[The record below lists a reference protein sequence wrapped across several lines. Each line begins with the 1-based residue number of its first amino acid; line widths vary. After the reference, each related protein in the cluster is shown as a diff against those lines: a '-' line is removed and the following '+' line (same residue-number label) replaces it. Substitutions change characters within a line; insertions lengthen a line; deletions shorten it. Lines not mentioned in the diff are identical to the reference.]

1 MDKGMKLKDIIDII
15 ESRAPLRYQDDFDN
29 SGLQVGSPGNEVRR
43 VLVCLDVT
51 EAVMDEAERL
61 GCDLVLSHHP
71 LIFKALRQVGDAT
84 YQQRCAVR
92 AVRSDIAV
100 YSAHTSLDNAPHGVN
115 HKIAELLGLERLG
128 WLSPRPDGE
137 SGSGLVGELREE
149 LPYGE
154 FLESVRAKFGVKALR
169 CSRADALSPIRKVA
183 LCGGAG
189 AFLLPQAIASG
200 ADCFVCGEFH
210 YHDYFE
216 NAGVR
221 LVELGHYQS
230 EQYTQQLLR
239 DILHEAFPTLE
250 TVLTGIDTNPIDYM

>member
-1 MDKGMKLKDIIDII
+1 MKLKDIIGII

-29 SGLQVGSPGNEVRR
+29 SGLQVGSPGDEVRR

-61 GCDLVLSHHP
+61 DCDLVLSHHP

-92 AVRSDIAV
+92 AVRSGIAV

-137 SGSGLVGELREE
+137 SGSGLFRRDTAFGNGAVMNFRFPFPQREND
-149 LPYGE
+149 
-154 FLESVRAKFGVKALR
+154 FKNTVV
-169 CSRADALSPIRKVA
+169 I
-183 LCGGAG
+183 
-189 AFLLPQAIASG
+189 
-200 ADCFVCGEFH
+200 
-210 YHDYFE
+210 
-216 NAGVR
+216 
-221 LVELGHYQS
+221 LG
-230 EQYTQQLLR
+230 
-239 DILHEAFPTLE
+239 I
-250 TVLTGIDTNPIDYM
+250 